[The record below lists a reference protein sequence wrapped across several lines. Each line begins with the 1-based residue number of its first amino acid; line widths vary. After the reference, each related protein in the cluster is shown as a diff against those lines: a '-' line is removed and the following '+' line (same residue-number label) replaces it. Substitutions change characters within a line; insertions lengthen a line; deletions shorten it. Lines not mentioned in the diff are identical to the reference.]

1 MMLRKYFFKRVRTY
15 FFIMIIPTL
24 ILFILIGYFLIS
36 VQQRQIR
43 EEGENSLNSFNDS
56 LEASLYNMGYQLDVL
71 MSNSS
76 FSLSLKNLLDQT
88 SMQQNDRI
96 VFDMLKYFF
105 NSYQSAYEYVHSVY
119 LYLDGKERFLT
130 SA

>member
-96 VFDMLKYFF
+96 VFDMLKY
-105 NSYQSAYEYVHSVY
+105 
-119 LYLDGKERFLT
+119 
-130 SA
+130 

>member
-1 MMLRKYFFKRVRTY
+1 
-15 FFIMIIPTL
+15 
-24 ILFILIGYFLIS
+24 
-36 VQQRQIR
+36 
-43 EEGENSLNSFNDS
+43 
-56 LEASLYNMGYQLDVL
+56 MGYQLDVL

-130 SA
+130 SASGQIANINTYYDVEWYQEYQDMEIEDRMFTSRRWIERYTMRNQ